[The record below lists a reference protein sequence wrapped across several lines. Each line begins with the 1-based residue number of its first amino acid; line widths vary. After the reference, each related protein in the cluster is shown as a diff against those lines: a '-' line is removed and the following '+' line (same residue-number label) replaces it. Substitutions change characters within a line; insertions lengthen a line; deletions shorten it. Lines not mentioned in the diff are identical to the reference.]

1 MYTQIDKQEK
11 QRRGEDDNQ
20 KKNEPTLPSALVD
33 SFRMTSSLPCTYL
46 TGRTKTGDTI
56 RTVW

>member
-11 QRRGEDDNQ
+11 KRRGEDDNQ
-20 KKNEPTLPSALVD
+20 KKNEPTSALVD

-46 TGRTKTGDTI
+46 TGRTKTSDTV